1 MKIPYIEINGRKI
14 GPKYPVYIV
23 AELSANHNQDF
34 ETAVKLIEAAKD
46 AGADAVKVQTYTPD
60 TITIDVGR
68 PEFKIKGGTLWDG
81 KTLYELYKEAYMP
94 WDWHKELKKIANKL
108 GLDFFSTP
116 FDPTAVD
123 FLEELG
129 VPAYKI
135 ASPEIVDIP
144 LIEKVAETGKP
155 IIISTGMA
163 TLGEIEEAIQAVRRK
178 GNNQII
184 LLKCT
189 SAYPAPYE
197 SINLKTI
204 PNMMETFGVPV
215 GLSDHTLGI
224 EIPIAAVA
232 LGASIVEK
240 HFTLS
245 RSIQTPD
252 SAFSLEPQE
261 FKTMV
266 QAIRNVEKA
275 LGDVRYGTDKSE
287 EEIKKFRRSLYIV
300 EDVKKGKLFTEKNV
314 KSIRPGYGLPPKYLK
329 DILGRK
335 ARYDIPKGTPLRWEF
350 VE

>member
-1 MKIPYIEINGRKI
+1 MKAPYIKINDRKI
-14 GPKYPVYIV
+14 GPGYPVYIV

-34 ETAVKLIEAAKD
+34 ETAVKLIEAAKE

-60 TITIDVGR
+60 TITIDVDR

-94 WDWHKELKKIANKL
+94 WEWQKELKKIANKL
-108 GLDFFSTP
+108 GLDFFSAP
-116 FDPTAVD
+116 FDPTAVN
-123 FLEELG
+123 FLEKLG

-155 IIISTGMA
+155 VIISTGMA
-163 TLGEIEEAIQAVRRK
+163 NLCEIEEAVQAVRKK
-178 GNNQII
+178 GNYQIA

-197 SINLKTI
+197 SMNLKTI
-204 PNMMETFGVPV
+204 PNMMEAFGVPV

-224 EIPIAAVA
+224 EVPIAAVA
-232 LGASIVEK
+232 LGASIIEK

-252 SAFSLEPQE
+252 SAFSLEPHE
-261 FKTMV
+261 FKAMV

-287 EEIKKFRRSLYIV
+287 EEIKKYRRSLYVVRDI
-300 EDVKKGKLFTEKNV
+300 KKGELFTEENV

-329 DILGRK
+329 EILGRK
-335 ARYDIPKGTPLRWEF
+335 ARCDIPKGTPLRWEF

>member
-1 MKIPYIEINGRKI
+1 
-14 GPKYPVYIV
+14 
-23 AELSANHNQDF
+23 
-34 ETAVKLIEAAKD
+34 
-46 AGADAVKVQTYTPD
+46 
-60 TITIDVGR
+60 
-68 PEFKIKGGTLWDG
+68 
-81 KTLYELYKEAYMP
+81 
-94 WDWHKELKKIANKL
+94 
-108 GLDFFSTP
+108 
-116 FDPTAVD
+116 
-123 FLEELG
+123 
-129 VPAYKI
+129 
-135 ASPEIVDIP
+135 
-144 LIEKVAETGKP
+144 
-155 IIISTGMA
+155 MA

>member
-1 MKIPYIEINGRKI
+1 MPYIEINGRKI

-197 SINLKTI
+197 SMNLKTI

-300 EDVKKGKLFTEKNV
+300 EDVKKGELFTEKNV

-350 VE
+350 VD